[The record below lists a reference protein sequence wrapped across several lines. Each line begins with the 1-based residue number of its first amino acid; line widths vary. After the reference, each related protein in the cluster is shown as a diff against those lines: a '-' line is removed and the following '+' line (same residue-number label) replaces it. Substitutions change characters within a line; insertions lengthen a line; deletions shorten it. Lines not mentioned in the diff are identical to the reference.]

1 MLVNPLTAWALIDR
15 ALRDKHRGV
24 LLNAA
29 NSALG
34 RMMIRTATARGL
46 KSVAIVRQPSQVG
59 ALKALGASAVVV
71 SSDEHFAE
79 QLAAACRAHQAG
91 IGFDAVAGT
100 MTGAMLKAL
109 PGGARVLVYGALS
122 LEPVQVDVGT
132 LLFGNRVVE
141 GFWLT
146 EWIRHYGMTRVVRA
160 MIDIQGALAQAMTTE
175 VLATY
180 TLDQAAAG
188 IRTYQNNMGAGKI
201 VLRMG

>member
-1 MLVNPLTAWALIDR
+1 
-15 ALRDKHRGV
+15 
-24 LLNAA
+24 
-29 NSALG
+29 
-34 RMMIRTATARGL
+34 
-46 KSVAIVRQPSQVG
+46 
-59 ALKALGASAVVV
+59 
-71 SSDEHFAE
+71 
-79 QLAAACRAHQAG
+79 
-91 IGFDAVAGT
+91 
-100 MTGAMLKAL
+100 
-109 PGGARVLVYGALS
+109 
-122 LEPVQVDVGT
+122 
-132 LLFGNRVVE
+132 LFGNRVVE